1 MMDVQEGGC
10 IMKKKL
16 VSVLLCAAMVAAM
29 AAGCGGSQE
38 DTQESKDEKESGSSK
53 TEAVSEDTM
62 FGQALAQV
70 DEDLAPLPEKDTG
83 KKLAAIESTLS
94 NSFWVTMQEGY
105 EDAAEEFGVTID
117 IQATDSDTDTAGQLD
132 IMNNM
137 LVKDYEAIAVSPLTE
152 DCLISGIV
160 AANQSDIKV
169 ITTGNEVNEEALEE
183 AGGYLDAKITVDFHN
198 QGVLGAQYIIDQ
210 TGGEGK
216 VAIIAGNEGATQS
229 DARRDGAK
237 ETFEAAGMEVVSVEQ
252 CDFDAQKAYDAA
264 SALIEANPDLVGI
277 TCGNDDMALG
287 VVRALEEKGVKD
299 QVMVVGVDF
308 TEEAKAAIEEGTY
321 DATVA
326 MSPYLMGREG
336 VIIMLKAL
344 EGQDVS
350 EVGDGTPMVV
360 VDADNVDQMSDWR

>member
-1 MMDVQEGGC
+1 
-10 IMKKKL
+10 MKKKIL
-16 VSVLLCAAMVAAM
+16 SILLCTAMVATM
-29 AAGCGGSQE
+29 AVGCGSSSEEESTE
-38 DTQESKDEKESGSSK
+38 DTA
-53 TEAVSEDTM
+53 TEETTEEEDTADDAAEAETE
-62 FGQALAQV
+62 FTKALAQV

-94 NSFWVTMQEGY
+94 NSFWTVMQEGY
-105 EDAAEEFGVTID
+105 EETAEEFGVTID
-117 IQATDSDTDTAGQLD
+117 VQATDSDTDTAGQLD
-132 IMNNM
+132 ILNNM

-160 AANQSDIKV
+160 AANQEDVKI
-169 ITTGNEVNEEALEE
+169 ITTGNQVNEDALEE
-183 AGGYLDAKITVDFHN
+183 AGGKLDAKITVDFYN
-198 QGVLGAQYIIDQ
+198 QGVMGAQYIIDK

-216 VAIIAGNEGATQS
+216 VAVIAGNEGGTQA

-237 ETFEAAGMEVVSVEQ
+237 DTFEDAGMDVVAVEQ
-252 CDFDAQKAYDAA
+252 CDFDAQKAYDATTA
-264 SALIEANPDLVGI
+264 IIEANPDIVGI
-277 TCGNDDMALG
+277 ACGNDDMALG
-287 VVRALEEKGVKD
+287 VVRALEEKDMKD
-299 QVMVVGVDF
+299 KVTVVGVDF

-350 EVGDGTPMVV
+350 EVGDSTPMVL
-360 VDADNVDQMSDWR
+360 VDSTNVDQMSDWH